1 MRETFVGF
9 DSAWA
14 DKEPGGVCFATLE
27 GNRLVDYGCPE
38 PAYFDHAKSVIERC
52 SSHTQHY
59 TLIAIDQPTMVPN
72 WTGMRPVERVA
83 GSVKQGVQP
92 AYRGKESMFGPSAP
106 IWAFLDSLQ
115 ASEQPEEAQ
124 RASEGLHLIEVYP
137 GLALSAFFDSK
148 ADDLPLSVHYNP
160 AKQYTDW
167 QRVAEAV
174 AMQANRL
181 RLAPFA
187 DWANSMSKESDP
199 EKTDQDCLDA
209 LICLIVACK
218 WRRQDPDMLVVGDWR
233 GYMVTP
239 LSLAGKSKVMH
250 RGEEG
255 NVPVGCGSWDVY
267 ESVLDYFAGKHYD
280 AFEWLG
286 NPSPA
291 LNGKSPLQWA
301 ENPERTQDVLDL
313 IGRLEHGIPT

>member
-92 AYRGKESMFGPSAP
+92 AYRGKESVFGPSAP
-106 IWAFLDSLQ
+106 IWTFLDSLQ

-160 AKQYTDW
+160 AKQFTDW

-187 DWANSMSKESDP
+187 DWANSMSKESHP

-239 LSLAGKSKVMH
+239 LSLAANRRSCIGER
-250 RGEEG
+250 RGTCQSVADRGMSTNPFWTISRG
-255 NVPVGCGSWDVY
+255 NTTTPLSG
-267 ESVLDYFAGKHYD
+267 
-280 AFEWLG
+280 LG
-286 NPSPA
+286 TLAPRSMASRPFSGPKTPSA
-291 LNGKSPLQWA
+291 HKTYW
-301 ENPERTQDVLDL
+301 T
-313 IGRLEHGIPT
+313 